1 MTWSGI
7 AGLDAAPQERIVTA
21 PPFDPERRG
30 DAAGPLLSR
39 RAVVA
44 SAGAAAAAAIVPGAA
59 FAQAITPAVI
69 IQTAAGE
76 GVKFDTGALADAA
89 RVISRRP
96 FAPQAQDLPAPF
108 NNLNYEQYVG
118 IRAQPNAVL
127 WNGENRGFAVEP
139 LHRGF
144 AFSNPVALFA
154 VEDGTIRR
162 IAYDRSRFD
171 FGRLQVP
178 ATIGDIGFSGFRVF
192 TTSAEGPPREAA
204 IFQGATFFRA
214 LAAGQNLGCMAR
226 TLTLKPADPRGEEF
240 PFFRAFW
247 IERPIPGT
255 GALILHGLFDSE
267 SVTGVARFTLRPG
280 DMTIVDV
287 EVHLFPRVALDHVGM
302 GGVTSTYL
310 FGPQSRRMTGDIRPA
325 VHESDG
331 LQMLNGAGEW
341 VWRPLINHESLQIS
355 VFADQ
360 ALKGFGLLQR
370 TRDYGA
376 FQDDDQRFELRPSLW
391 IEPLGEWGPGA
402 VNLIE
407 IPSDSEVND
416 NIVTYW
422 RPRNPVAAGSE
433 FMFALRQYW
442 CWTPPERPQ
451 LATVAS
457 TRTGNGPGNRRRF
470 FVDFTGEALGDA
482 EFVKTVRASLGTRPG
497 TVANVRLSP
506 YPARKVL
513 RVAFEL
519 DPGSDNLAELRLL
532 LEAADGKAVSE
543 TWLYRWTP

>member
-1 MTWSGI
+1 MGR
-7 AGLDAAPQERIVTA
+7 DCAATVS
-21 PPFDPERRG
+21 
-30 DAAGPLLSR
+30 LSR
-39 RAVVA
+39 RTLMTT
-44 SAGAAAAAAIVPGAA
+44 AGAAALAGALPGPAS
-59 FAQAITPAVI
+59 AQAITPAVI

-76 GVKFDTGALADAA
+76 GVKFDPGALADAA

-96 FAPQAQDLPAPF
+96 FTAQSQDLPAPF

-118 IRAQPNAVL
+118 IRALPTAVL

-144 AFSNPVALFA
+144 AFANPVSLFA

-162 IAYDRSRFD
+162 IAYDRSRFE
-171 FGRLQVP
+171 FGRVQPP
-178 ATIGDIGFSGFRVF
+178 ANPGDIGFSGFRVY
-192 TTSAEGPPREAA
+192 TTSADGSQREAA

-214 LAAGQNLGCMAR
+214 LASGQNLGCMAR
-226 TLTLKPADPRGEEF
+226 TLTLKPADSRGEEF

-247 IERPIPGT
+247 IERPIAGT

-267 SVTGVARFTLRPG
+267 SVTGVSRFTLRPG

-287 EVHLFPRVALDHVGM
+287 EVQLFPRVALDHVGL
-302 GGVTSTYL
+302 GGMTSTYL
-310 FGPQSRRMTGDIRPA
+310 FGPQSRRMFGDIRPA

-331 LQMLNGAGEW
+331 LQMLNAAGEW

-360 ALKGFGLLQR
+360 NPKGFGLLQR

-391 IEPLGEWGPGA
+391 VEPLGEWAQGA

-407 IPSDSEVND
+407 IPNDSEVND
-416 NIVTYW
+416 NIIAYW
-422 RPRNPVAAGSE
+422 RPRAPIAAGSE

-442 CWTPPERPQ
+442 CWAPPDRPP
-451 LATVAS
+451 LATVSS
-457 TRTGNGPGNRRRF
+457 TRTGNAGGGRRRF
-470 FVDFTGEALGDA
+470 FVDFTGDALGDA
-482 EFVKTVRASLGTRPG
+482 DFVKTVKPSLGVRPG
-497 TVANVRLSP
+497 AVANVRLSP

-513 RVAFEL
+513 RVAFDLE
-519 DPGSDNLAELRLL
+519 PGSEALAELRML
-532 LEAADGKAVSE
+532 LEADGKAVSE